1 MEKESFRKSIYTLET
16 LATEMFWRDKN
27 GVPVEQVY
35 WNRGLWAEQERLRK
49 ALDEGM
55 VINNEWCRGDF
66 RVPRVLTHAHGL
78 DAYLNGMDEFRRRIE
93 AVLNHGV
100 NFTVDCACKSFLY
113 RDLENQQFFAP
124 DYARQY
130 FRERGETMT
139 KKKVLPLVIGKKWFK
154 KIVSGDKTVECL
166 EITKYWT
173 SRLVNQQA
181 ESGDVLFDEFGGYST
196 VVGKPEYKPFTHVLF
211 YAGLAED
218 RQVVEKKIES
228 ISIGKTQKGMCRKG
242 WLNKDVFIIK
252 FK

>member
-27 GVPVEQVY
+27 GVPAEQVY

-55 VINNEWCRGDF
+55 VINNEWCRGYF
-66 RVPRVLTHAHGL
+66 RVPRVLIHGHGL

-93 AVLNHGV
+93 VALKYGV
-100 NFTVDCACKSFLY
+100 NFTVGCACKSFFY
-113 RDLENQQFFAP
+113 RDLENRQFFAP

-130 FRERGETMT
+130 FRERRETMT
-139 KKKVLPLVIGKKWFK
+139 KKNVLPLAIGKKRFK
-154 KIVSGDKTVECL
+154 KIVSGDKTAECL

-181 ESGDVLFDEFGGYST
+181 KSGDILFDEFGDYST

-211 YAGLAED
+211 YAGPAED

-228 ISIGKTQKGMCRKG
+228 ISIGKTQKGMCRKEL
-242 WLNKDVFIIK
+242 LNKDVFIIK
-252 FK
+252 FE